1 MAFPDSYADASDLDD
16 PAEPGVYQAFAQRP
30 NRNMAVI
37 ARGQPTQSEQE
48 NVTQV
53 VGALKRELAALD
65 ASLPFFGSTSL
76 REAIHGLISTKRF
89 ITVMLGLFALL
100 ALVMATVGLYAVM
113 SFVVA
118 QRTHEIGIRMALGA
132 QIRDVFVTVISQG
145 LRLVSLG
152 IIIGLIGAFAVTR
165 LLSQMLYGVTASDPI
180 TYAIV
185 AALLLATAFAACLVP
200 ARRATRVDPL
210 VALRHE

>member
-1 MAFPDSYADASDLDD
+1 MVSECCSSS
-16 PAEPGVYQAFAQRP
+16 PG
-30 NRNMAVI
+30 
-37 ARGQPTQSEQE
+37 
-48 NVTQV
+48 
-53 VGALKRELAALD
+53 
-65 ASLPFFGSTSL
+65 L
-76 REAIHGLISTKRF
+76 RERISTKRF

-100 ALVMATVGLYAVM
+100 ALIMATVGLYAVM

-132 QIRDVFVTVISQG
+132 QTQDVFVIVIKQG

-152 IIIGLIGAFAVTR
+152 VIIGLIGAFAVTR

-180 TYAIV
+180 TYATV
-185 AALLLATAFAACLVP
+185 ACLLLATAFVACIVP